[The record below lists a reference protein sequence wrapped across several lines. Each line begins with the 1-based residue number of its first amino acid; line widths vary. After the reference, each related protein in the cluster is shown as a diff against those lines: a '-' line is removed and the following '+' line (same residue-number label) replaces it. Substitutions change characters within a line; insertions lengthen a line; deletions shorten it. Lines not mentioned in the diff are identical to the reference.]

1 MLHSIDASNNEPS
14 QIEVPVHEMFVENF
28 QASRTAIIC
37 STHNGA
43 SSVSETIIAARTQG
57 DVFLM
62 NDASTDNTSQVAQEA
77 GAIVINLENN
87 VGKALAIRHCLNLHF
102 DFLGGKRIPEV
113 YEFVLVLDD
122 DTVLE
127 ENHVRIIEA
136 ELDAN
141 PNLAAGEGRLNSSW
155 EVEHDW
161 NGFIAARAYSS
172 WKVQFLLSRVQS
184 ILKAR
189 TWINGTLTMYRANIL
204 DEVVRDEPLFMT
216 EDTDWLWQ
224 IHREKKG
231 EIKHNSKARAHLQ
244 EPQTFKALYKQHL
257 RWNWGMF
264 QVARK
269 HKLGMKMS
277 RPDFMWLIITAL
289 AAHYILMPIYAI
301 VTFSFLSGGIMTGLA
316 WFLGRYVASAAL
328 SAVIYRRWQH
338 LFLWPF
344 FIIYDLNWRVAIV
357 HGFIKSLKHPTI
369 VDGSW
374 ISPTRYKKVKKESF
388 EATLSA
394 A

>member
-1 MLHSIDASNNEPS
+1 MLQSSDAEYHPS
-14 QIEVPVHEMFVENF
+14 QDVVPMHEMLVENF
-28 QASRTAIIC
+28 LPSRTAIIC

-43 SSVSETIIAARTQG
+43 DSVAATIVAARTQG

-62 NDASTDNTSQVAQEA
+62 NDASTDNTREVAEEA

-87 VGKALAIRHCLNLHF
+87 VGKALAIRHCLNLRF
-102 DFLGGKRIPEV
+102 DFLGSKRIPEA

-127 ENHVRIIEA
+127 DNHVKIIEA

-141 PNLAAGEGRLNSSW
+141 PELAAGEGRLNSSW

-172 WKVQFLLSRVQS
+172 WKVQFLLSRIQS

-189 TWINGTLTMYRANIL
+189 TWINGTLTMYRASIL

-231 EIKHNSKARAHLQ
+231 AIKHNSKARAHLQ

-269 HKLGMKMS
+269 HRLGTKIS
-277 RPDFMWLIITAL
+277 RPDLMWLIITAL

-301 VTFSFLSGGIMTGLA
+301 VTFSFLSGGVMTGLA
-316 WFLGRYVASAAL
+316 WFIGRYVL
-328 SAVIYRRWQH
+328 SATMSAIIYRRWQH

-344 FIIYDLNWRVAIV
+344 FIAYDLNWRVAIV
-357 HGFIKSLKHPTI
+357 HGFFKSIKHPTI
-369 VDGSW
+369 VNGSW
-374 ISPTRYKKVKKESF
+374 VSPKRYKKVK
-388 EATLSA
+388 SA
-394 A
+394 EFSDNLAAA